1 MYSLMP
7 DPYDCAWHRAYGDS
21 GRLEIC
27 ELNIAH
33 ERRRTGLGK
42 ALIHSAAAIA
52 QLSGLP
58 YLWAWPSPNPV
69 SLHAGRVLF
78 FEACGFAK
86 FEPGDGHL
94 LMVGATSNVLSKRRL
109 RPANTETTRRR
120 LA

>member
-1 MYSLMP
+1 MYWLTP
-7 DPYDCAWHRAYGDS
+7 DPYDSAWRRGYGDS

-42 ALIHSAAAIA
+42 ALIHSVATIA
-52 QLSGLP
+52 QLNGLP
-58 YLWAWPSPNPV
+58 HLRAWPSPNPV

-78 FEACGFAK
+78 FEACGFTK

-94 LMVGATSNVLSKRRL
+94 LMVGATSNVLSKTAL
-109 RPANTETTRRR
+109 AGYTTF
-120 LA
+120 LFVGKIE